1 MDTFNDIN
9 LVSGKGAFLMSIKH
23 IRESMLPYGQQW
35 IDDEDIE
42 AVIATLRSPYL
53 TTGPNIQQFEEAVAS
68 YVGAKYAVAF
78 ANGTAALHGACYAG
92 GIREGDEVITTPITF
107 AASSNCARY
116 MGADVVFADI
126 DKNTYNIDP
135 ADIANKITSR
145 TKAIIPVDF
154 TGQPCEIDV
163 IMEIA
168 REHQLVVIQ
177 DGAHSLGAKY
187 KGAKIGSQAD
197 MTMFS
202 FHPVKPVTTAEGG
215 VIVTN
220 SEQYY
225 EMLKLFR
232 SHGIT
237 RTPYA
242 EEQGEWYYEMIDL
255 GYNYRMTDL
264 QAALGS
270 SQMKKLDSF
279 MSRRRQLAAIY
290 TDLLKDVPGILT
302 PYQMPDAN
310 SGWHLYSIQ
319 INQEVTRKSRKQIF
333 EAMRAA
339 NIGVH
344 VHYIPVYWFPYYEQ
358 LGYVKG
364 LCPIAEQWYAQA
376 LTLPL
381 YPKMTNEDVEGVVH
395 RLLTVLLD

>member
-1 MDTFNDIN
+1 MM
-9 LVSGKGAFLMSIKH
+9 KRA
-23 IRESMLPYGQQW
+23 EMLPYGQQW
-35 IDDEDIE
+35 VDDEDIE

-53 TTGPNIQQFEEAVAS
+53 TTGPTIGQFEATVAS

-78 ANGTAALHGACYAG
+78 ANGTAALHGACYAA
-92 GIREGDEVITTPITF
+92 GITAGDEVITTPITF
-107 AASSNCARY
+107 AASANCAKY

-135 ADIANKITSR
+135 VDVAKKITNR

-154 TGQPCEIDV
+154 TGQPCEIDA
-163 IMEIA
+163 IMDIA

-177 DGAHSLGAKY
+177 DGAHSLGAEY
-187 KGAKIGSQAD
+187 KGTKIGSQAD

-225 EMLKLFR
+225 EKLKLFR

-237 RTPYA
+237 QTPYA
-242 EEQGEWYYEMIDL
+242 AEQGEWYYEMVDL

-264 QAALGS
+264 QAALGI
-270 SQMKKLDSF
+270 SQMNKLDSF
-279 MSRRRQLAAIY
+279 MQRRRQLATMY
-290 TDLLKDVPGILT
+290 TELLKDVAGVRT
-302 PYQMPDAN
+302 PFQLADTS
-310 SGWHLYSIQ
+310 SGWHLYSVQ
-319 INQEVTRKSRKQIF
+319 IDAAMIGKSRKQIF

-344 VHYIPVYWFPYYEQ
+344 VHYIPVYWFTYYEQ
-358 LGYVKG
+358 LGYKKG
-364 LCPIAEQWYAQA
+364 LCPVAEQWYAQA

-381 YPKMTNEDVEGVVH
+381 YPKMTNEDVQDVVH
-395 RLLTVLLD
+395 SLRKVLLDRMNTDE

>member
-1 MDTFNDIN
+1 
-9 LVSGKGAFLMSIKH
+9 MSK
-23 IRESMLPYGQQW
+23 REEFLPYGQQW

-42 AVIATLRSPYL
+42 AVITTLRSPYL
-53 TTGPNIQQFEEAVAS
+53 TTGPNIGQFEESVAA
-68 YVGAKYAVAF
+68 YVGAKYAVSF
-78 ANGTAALHGACYAG
+78 ANGTAALHGACYAA
-92 GIREGDEVITTPITF
+92 GITEGDEVITTPITF
-107 AASSNCARY
+107 AASANCARY
-116 MGADVVFADI
+116 MGADIVFADI
-126 DKNTYNIDP
+126 NKDTYNIDP
-135 ADIANKITSR
+135 ANIVSKITSR

-163 IMEIA
+163 IMDIA

-177 DGAHSLGAKY
+177 DGAHSLGAEY
-187 KGAKIGSQAD
+187 KGEKIGSQAD

-220 SEQYY
+220 SKEYY
-225 EMLKLFR
+225 ERLKLFR

-242 EEQGEWYYEMIDL
+242 EEQGEWYYEMVDL

-264 QAALGS
+264 QAALGI

-279 MSRRRQLAAIY
+279 MERRRQLAALY
-290 TDLLKDVPGILT
+290 TELLNDMPGVQVPFQLADT
-302 PYQMPDAN
+302 N

-319 INQEVTRKSRKQIF
+319 IDQEATSKSRKQIF

-358 LGYVKG
+358 LGYKKG
-364 LCPIAEQWYAQA
+364 LCPIAEQWYAGA

-381 YPKMTNEDVEGVVH
+381 YPKMTDEDVHDVVYSL
-395 RLLTVLLD
+395 RKVLLDRMNTDE

>member
-1 MDTFNDIN
+1 
-9 LVSGKGAFLMSIKH
+9 MSK
-23 IRESMLPYGQQW
+23 RETMLPYGQQW

-42 AVIATLRSPYL
+42 AVITTLRSPYL
-53 TTGPNIQQFEEAVAS
+53 TTGPNIGQFEEAVAT

-78 ANGTAALHGACYAG
+78 SNGTAALHGACYAA
-92 GIREGDEVITTPITF
+92 GITAGDEVITTPITF
-107 AASSNCARY
+107 AASANCARY

-126 DKNTYNIDP
+126 DKDTYNIDP
-135 ADIANKITSR
+135 VDVASKITSR

-154 TGQPCEIDV
+154 TGQPCQIDL
-163 IMEIA
+163 IMDIA

-177 DGAHSLGAKY
+177 DGAHSLGAEY

-225 EMLKLFR
+225 EKLKLFR

-237 RTPYA
+237 HTPYA
-242 EEQGEWYYEMIDL
+242 KEQGEWYYEMVDL

-279 MSRRRQLAAIY
+279 MKRRRQLVAIY
-290 TDLLKDVPGILT
+290 TELLKDVPGIQVPSQLADT
-302 PYQMPDAN
+302 N

-319 INQEVTRKSRKQIF
+319 INQEVTKKSRKQIF

-358 LGYVKG
+358 LGYERG

-381 YPKMTNEDVEGVVH
+381 YPKMTDEDVQDVVH
-395 RLLTVLLD
+395 RLRMALLDRMNTDE